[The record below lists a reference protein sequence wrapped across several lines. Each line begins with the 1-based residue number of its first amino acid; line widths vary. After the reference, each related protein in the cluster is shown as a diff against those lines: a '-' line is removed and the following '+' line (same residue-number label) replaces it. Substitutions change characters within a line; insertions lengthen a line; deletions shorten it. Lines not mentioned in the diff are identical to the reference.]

1 LPVYW
6 LNGPR
11 QFCNVDDGVI
21 LGTQS
26 IDTDQPVYD
35 CTSSQVIS
43 VSTSGSP
50 MLKFSPILSFNDVS
64 NSVHMSVDESSQ
76 RSSLVR
82 NSVRSLV
89 IMINQQNFT
98 NSVCL
103 NSALVIFI
111 KTYYMNIIFWFVG
124 WKLIYVFH

>member
-1 LPVYW
+1 MPVYW

-26 IDTDQPVYD
+26 SDQPVYD
-35 CTSSQVIS
+35 CTGSEVIS

-50 MLKFSPILSFNDVS
+50 MLRFSPILSFNDLS
-64 NSVHMSVDESSQ
+64 NSAHMSIDESSQ

-82 NSVRSLV
+82 NSVRGLV

-98 NSVCL
+98 HSICL

-111 KTYYMNIIFWFVG
+111 KT
-124 WKLIYVFH
+124 